1 MDLYLNH
8 TIYNLFQVLFH
19 PDIYVTVIAWSPFL
33 TPGAQTVN
41 KINMMIIVM
50 MTTLRVQVLHQGWLL
65 TPANLESFLSTVISG
80 IQRLEEH
87 VSRIA
92 ACVID
97 ELGEL

>member
-1 MDLYLNH
+1 M
-8 TIYNLFQVLFH
+8 
-19 PDIYVTVIAWSPFL
+19 
-33 TPGAQTVN
+33 
-41 KINMMIIVM
+41 
-50 MTTLRVQVLHQGWLL
+50 LHQGWLL

-97 ELGEL
+97 ELGEFRSNISMAFGLNNNIMGLRTPYLHLCGLLVIVLSN

>member
-1 MDLYLNH
+1 
-8 TIYNLFQVLFH
+8 
-19 PDIYVTVIAWSPFL
+19 
-33 TPGAQTVN
+33 
-41 KINMMIIVM
+41 